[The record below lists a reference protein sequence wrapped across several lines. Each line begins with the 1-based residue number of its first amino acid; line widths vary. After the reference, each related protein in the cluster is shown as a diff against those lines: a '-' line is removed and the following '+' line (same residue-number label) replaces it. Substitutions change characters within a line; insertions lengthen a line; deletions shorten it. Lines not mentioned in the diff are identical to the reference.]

1 MKVFIPVKQRDG
13 FSVFAEGALLDME
26 TTSRGDLY
34 LSFSDNSILVLYYTY
49 PNHRRLY
56 ILHTKG
62 VGEKVR
68 LPCTDKPASII
79 FRGMGKALDITK
91 NAFYYLKKTTQEAY
105 LYFPKEFYYEMGILA
120 DSKKLNR
127 FKLKLLMKK
136 YGLLQE

>member
-1 MKVFIPVKQRDG
+1 MKVFIPVKERDG
-13 FSVFAEGALLDME
+13 FSVFAEVALLDKE
-26 TTSRGDLY
+26 TTKLGDLY

-56 ILHTKG
+56 ILHSKG

-68 LPCTDKPASII
+68 LPCTDKPATII

-91 NAFYYLKKTTQEAY
+91 NAFYYLKKTTQEFY

-136 YGLLQE
+136 YGLL